1 MHASD
6 ATKPLILRGVER
18 PVKERL
24 VGAAVLMA
32 AAIIL
37 IPEMLSGPDRESPA
51 KQAQTGARGEGGVKT
66 YTIDLSQSP
75 GVAAST
81 QGGTVDNRAPPPE
94 QAPTEAVP
102 PPEQLPTARPQVSPE
117 SAVQAPTAPAEE
129 KTPSASQPRREDP
142 PPVVAESP
150 PPRQIAAQPAR
161 AEAPPQPKVDTPPP
175 RPVASAPSAPTSSA
189 PAASTARSGW
199 AVQLGSYSSE
209 ATAERLMK
217 EWRVKG
223 QDAFVMPVKSGGK
236 TLYRVRIGPTKDRAG
251 AEATLK
257 AVKASIPGAAVVA
270 HP

>member
-1 MHASD
+1 
-6 ATKPLILRGVER
+6 
-18 PVKERL
+18 
-24 VGAAVLMA
+24 MA

-37 IPEMLSGPDRESPA
+37 IPEMLSGPDRESSA
-51 KQAQTGARGEGGVKT
+51 KQAQTGEGGVKT

-81 QGGTVDNRAPPPE
+81 QGSTVDNRAPPPE
-94 QAPTEAVP
+94 QAPTAAVP
-102 PPEQLPTARPQVSPE
+102 PPERLPTAQHQGSPE

-129 KTPSASQPRREDP
+129 KTQSASQPRREDP
-142 PPVVAESP
+142 PPVVAELP
-150 PPRQIAAQPAR
+150 PPRPVAAQPAR

-189 PAASTARSGW
+189 PPASTTRSGW

-217 EWRVKG
+217 EWRAKG

-251 AEATLK
+251 SEAALK